1 MTRKSC
7 LEGHRERYFVPHLKW
22 SGCTGSHS
30 AAECTHF
37 HPSISAQDTNG
48 FNGGTMSSVI
58 SSSSSLIVDL
68 LCGQSLALAIM
79 ARLFHQCPAW
89 CTYSWYHWAVCLS
102 ALLGRSAAM
111 GCDRVGTQNTF
122 AIVYEIFWMRNKVAQ
137 THTPLISERIS
148 VRQYKSGCKYVRS
161 VICAGAYE

>member
-1 MTRKSC
+1 
-7 LEGHRERYFVPHLKW
+7 
-22 SGCTGSHS
+22 
-30 AAECTHF
+30 
-37 HPSISAQDTNG
+37 
-48 FNGGTMSSVI
+48 MSSVI

-122 AIVYEIFWMRNKVAQ
+122 AIVYEIFWKNIAKQ
-137 THTPLISERIS
+137 SGTNTHTTNCR
-148 VRQYKSGCKYVRS
+148 
-161 VICAGAYE
+161 AH